1 MENKVHTLILREKL
15 QSYFNSIYPYAKIA
29 TEHTIEGQ
37 IHIRFDLGG
46 KHKNGTVKRIKQATD
61 RAVTLF
67 KDTFPNQNN
76 EIWVLIYEY
85 SEPNF
90 YNATNEYLHQQFPS
104 ELFDK
109 FYNQLEQA
117 DEDERQKRVII
128 GKLPVKDIEIKNI
141 LNAIANTE
149 MGFEPK
155 IDQRVYFINPLTDKA
170 FQMYD
175 DRGCFIWSDNADK
188 IRNIYEERNKWI
200 VDYHR
205 PEIDGYFAKN
215 IPTQ

>member
-1 MENKVHTLILREKL
+1 MLRQEL
-15 QSYFNSIYPYAKIA
+15 QLYFNSVYPYAKIDS
-29 TEHTIEGQ
+29 ENTIEGQ

-46 KHKNGTVKRIKQATD
+46 RHENGTIERVKQATD

-67 KDTFPNQNN
+67 NDTFPNQES

-85 SEPNF
+85 PEPNF
-90 YNATNEYLHQQFPS
+90 YNASNEYLHQQFPS
-104 ELFDK
+104 EVFNK
-109 FYNQLEQA
+109 FYNQLEQS
-117 DEDERQKRVII
+117 DEDETQKRIII
-128 GKLPVKDIEIKNI
+128 GRIPIKDINIKNI

-155 IDQRVYFINPLTDKA
+155 IDQRIYFIDPLTDKA

-175 DRGCFIWSDNADK
+175 DRGCFIWSDHPDK
-188 IRNIYEERNKWI
+188 IRDIYNKRNKWI

-205 PEIDGYFAKN
+205 PEIDSYF
-215 IPTQ
+215 T

>member
-1 MENKVHTLILREKL
+1 MENKVHTLLLRQDL
-15 QSYFNSIYPYAKIA
+15 QLYFNSVYPYAKIA
-29 TEHTIEGQ
+29 TEHTILGQ
-37 IHIRFDLGG
+37 IHIRLDLGG
-46 KHKNGTVKRIKQATD
+46 EHKNGTIKSVKQATD

-67 KDTFPNQNN
+67 NDTFPNQEN

-85 SEPNF
+85 PESNF
-90 YNATNEYLHQQFPS
+90 YNASNEYLHRQFPS

-109 FYNQLEQA
+109 FYNQLEEA
-117 DEDERQKRVII
+117 NEDEVQKRIII

-155 IDQRVYFINPLTDKA
+155 IDQQIFFINPLTNTA
-170 FQMYD
+170 FQMYN
-175 DRGCFIWSDNADK
+175 DRGCFIWSNNADK
-188 IRNIYEERNKWI
+188 IRDIYVKRNKWI

-205 PEIDGYFAKN
+205 LEIDSYFE
-215 IPTQ
+215 

>member
-1 MENKVHTLILREKL
+1 MENKIHTLLLRQNL
-15 QSYFNSIYPYAKIA
+15 QLYFNSVYPFAKIES
-29 TEHTIEGQ
+29 EHTIERQ

-46 KHKNGTVKRIKQATD
+46 NHKNGTSKRVKQATD

-67 KDTFPNQNN
+67 NDTFTNQDN

-85 SEPNF
+85 PEPNF
-90 YNATNEYLHQQFPS
+90 YKVTNEYLHQQFPS
-104 ELFDK
+104 ELFNE

-117 DEDERQKRVII
+117 DEDETQKRIII

-155 IDQRVYFINPLTDKA
+155 INQQIFFIDSLTDKA

-175 DRGCFIWSDNADK
+175 DRGCFVWSDNADK
-188 IRNIYEERNKWI
+188 IRNIYVKRNKWI
-200 VDYHR
+200 VDYHK
-205 PEIDGYFAKN
+205 PEIDSYF
-215 IPTQ
+215 T

>member
-1 MENKVHTLILREKL
+1 MLRQEL
-15 QSYFNSIYPYAKIA
+15 QLYFNSVYPSAKIDS
-29 TEHTIEGQ
+29 EHTIEGQ

-46 KHKNGTVKRIKQATD
+46 KHKNGTTKRVQQATD

-67 KDTFPNQNN
+67 NDTFPDQDN

-85 SEPNF
+85 PEPNF
-90 YNATNEYLHQQFPS
+90 YNASNEYLHRQFPS
-104 ELFDK
+104 ELFNK
-109 FYNQLEQA
+109 FYNQLKQPE
-117 DEDERQKRVII
+117 EDEVQKRIII
-128 GKLPVKDIEIKNI
+128 GKVPIKDIEIKNV

-155 IDQRVYFINPLTDKA
+155 IDQRIFFIDPLTDKA

-188 IRNIYEERNKWI
+188 IRNIYVKRNKWI

-205 PEIDGYFAKN
+205 SEIDCYFAKI